1 MIVIHAV
8 KRFTERPSLKVWDEH
23 SSKDKNHKTR
33 LTYLYTAPLKIAKSD
48 ETSMVQNNF
57 KRIIDDI
64 LQCRVASEGIGVVD
78 EVVLTELAPFSSS
91 VRIFLAQ
98 NGRNLAR
105 VLSGL
110 ALATHSTN

>member
-1 MIVIHAV
+1 
-8 KRFTERPSLKVWDEH
+8 
-23 SSKDKNHKTR
+23 
-33 LTYLYTAPLKIAKSD
+33 LYTAPLKIAKSD
-48 ETSMVQNNF
+48 ETSTVQNNI
-57 KRIIDDI
+57 KRIVDDDI

-105 VLSGL
+105 VFSGL